1 MDFAE
6 SLWIKSWL
14 PIIDE
19 LRTNSQEINQTIQQ
33 AKYCFG
39 VSFVS
44 QFY

>member
-1 MDFAE
+1 MVNLSSRAD
-6 SLWIKSWL
+6 WL

-39 VSFVS
+39 VSFIS